1 MGGGQAG
8 LAGEVPARRA
18 GFKGGDD
25 GGALPSEQHI
35 HTNGGLVT
43 PQAQTRGDLRYISL
57 TYTTP
62 SINPKTGFNPASTLL
77 SLYCAQVRKDD
88 VQTVVPISKSW
99 SLMNTAVLTGR
110 QVLFNAI
117 FDFWNLLPFPNL
129 YFNRC
134 RNQ

>member
-1 MGGGQAG
+1 MLPPPQAPGDLQLAVRGGGDGGGRVGGGQAG

-57 TYTTP
+57 VNIHHP
-62 SINPKTGFNPASTLL
+62 L
-77 SLYCAQVRKDD
+77 
-88 VQTVVPISKSW
+88 
-99 SLMNTAVLTGR
+99 
-110 QVLFNAI
+110 
-117 FDFWNLLPFPNL
+117 
-129 YFNRC
+129 NRP
-134 RNQ
+134 